1 MNIKLINYLI
11 NYYTTTSEDG
21 TDISL
26 KDRQKNYIDEDK
38 IVCQEDYEFSK
49 YNSENFKAECSCNVK
64 ESSQSIA
71 DMKIDKS
78 KLS

>member
-1 MNIKLINYLI
+1 MLYNNFWRWNRL
-11 NYYTTTSEDG
+11 
-21 TDISL
+21 SL
-26 KDRQKNYIDEDK
+26 KDRQKNYMDEDK
-38 IVCQEDYEFSK
+38 IVCQEDCEFSN

-71 DMKIDKS
+71 DMTIDKK